1 MVNEVFDET
10 LREVKLISYD
20 DEGSIRS
27 PFDNQQKLVNKIQMK
42 KQLGLLEGIAIILG
56 IIFGSGILKFEI
68 FW

>member
-10 LREVKLISYD
+10 LREVKLISSD

-56 IIFGSGILKFEI
+56 IIFGSGILKL
-68 FW
+68 

>member
-10 LREVKLISYD
+10 LREMKLISSD

-27 PFDNQQKLVNKIQMK
+27 PLNNQQKLVNKIQMK

-56 IIFGSGILKFEI
+56 IIFGSGILKL
-68 FW
+68 